1 MAAGGD
7 ADNSI
12 TFDQLQGIKQPR
24 RVASLLSS
32 LHQAGCDRDKA
43 GNRQPHF
50 DDHVLL
56 ILLWLFNPMIDSM
69 IDSMRMLL
77 KVSELPELQTRLGIK
92 RWSLGSF
99 SESCRVRDN
108 SVCEAIED
116 RPPDNRPE
124 TDQVDGDADG
134 PVPAGPGQRRRCIE
148 PVEQT
153 RQNRRETAS
162 QRRALEKTG
171 VLIRGRFFF

>member
-108 SVCEAIED
+108 SVCDAIED
-116 RPPDNRPE
+116 RPP
-124 TDQVDGDADG
+124 VS
-134 PVPAGPGQRRRCIE
+134 PVLFHA
-148 PVEQT
+148 
-153 RQNRRETAS
+153 
-162 QRRALEKTG
+162 TG
-171 VLIRGRFFF
+171 VPVGPPMFHSTVEVSQVGVALPAASVVFQ